1 MNNSFLILF
10 VLIFSCKSIPVD
22 KDNTSK
28 SEINTK
34 IDHFEILEPTDLKE
48 NQLKLAKEFG
58 NRLLGMCNDF
68 KFKKFSSSEATPKV
82 INNIDLEKM
91 TKTCQKIFFRN
102 GKFIDLELLE
112 IKKDNLNGDLV
123 FKFNIVY
130 EKYFFKR
137 ELRLVLN
144 SENKLSEI
152 STKQISKIIK

>member
-1 MNNSFLILF
+1 
-10 VLIFSCKSIPVD
+10 
-22 KDNTSK
+22 
-28 SEINTK
+28 
-34 IDHFEILEPTDLKE
+34 
-48 NQLKLAKEFG
+48 
-58 NRLLGMCNDF
+58 MCNDF
-68 KFKKFSSSEATPKV
+68 KFKKFSSSEATTKV

-152 STKQISKIIK
+152 STKQISKIIR